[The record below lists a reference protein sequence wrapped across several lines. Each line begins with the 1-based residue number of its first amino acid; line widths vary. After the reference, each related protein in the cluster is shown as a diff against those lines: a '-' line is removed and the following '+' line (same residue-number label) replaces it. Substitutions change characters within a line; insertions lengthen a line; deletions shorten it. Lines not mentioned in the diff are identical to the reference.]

1 MIDVISGAARQ
12 LAPRGAKILLLGPTG
27 VGKTSQLRTLD
38 AANTLFVDIEAG
50 DLSVQD
56 VAIDTMHVESWPQ
69 ACELAHSITN
79 GALDR
84 YQTIF
89 VDSITAA
96 GRLAL
101 HYAEQQPDC
110 VSRSGARDTR
120 AAYGLH
126 ARQMLGWLNALQR
139 VRRMNVVFV
148 AILESVKDDFGR
160 VEHRIQLEGEK
171 TGRELPGIVDEIITM
186 NFIDFGDGKPVRAFT
201 CAQPSQFPA
210 KDRSGP

>member
-79 GALDR
+79 GALDSR
-84 YQTIF
+84 
-89 VDSITAA
+89 A
-96 GRLAL
+96 GR
-101 HYAEQQPDC
+101 
-110 VSRSGARDTR
+110 
-120 AAYGLH
+120 
-126 ARQMLGWLNALQR
+126 
-139 VRRMNVVFV
+139 
-148 AILESVKDDFGR
+148 
-160 VEHRIQLEGEK
+160 
-171 TGRELPGIVDEIITM
+171 
-186 NFIDFGDGKPVRAFT
+186 KPV
-201 CAQPSQFPA
+201 S
-210 KDRSGP
+210 